1 MGLARLWVLAN
12 RLEARRAR
20 MDPREWVQAR
30 RRRTRHLIELGG
42 LVKKAGLVEL
52 SGDDRALLY
61 GALLELADR
70 LRTDRGGEL
79 AFMWRERGR
88 DAFEREQL
96 GVE

>member
-1 MGLARLWVLAN
+1 MG
-12 RLEARRAR
+12 
-20 MDPREWVQAR
+20 PREWVQAR

-52 SGDDRALLY
+52 AGDDGALLY
-61 GALLELADR
+61 GAFLALAERLRADRHGLLAD
-70 LRTDRGGEL
+70 
-79 AFMWRERGR
+79 AWRQRGR